1 MAQGVWEGEQ
11 GAAREQFG
19 DRKAASKAEQQQE
32 LNKTSLH
39 PEELAAKGFQPCKT
53 RVQTCSSGK
62 QNASLDIT

>member
-1 MAQGVWEGEQ
+1 MAHGVWEGEQ

-19 DRKAASKAEQQQE
+19 DRTDPKAEQQQE

-39 PEELAAKGFQPCKT
+39 PEELTAKGFQPCKT